1 MQVRSEQRC
10 WQKRKVREE
19 DNNIKKRSKIRGY
32 SKFDRYIFIYEFI
45 KFIKLVFPLL
55 STLFIGL
62 SVQVGRINDRKEM
75 TADSETLNFM
85 SFIN

>member
-32 SKFDRYIFIYEFI
+32 SK
-45 KFIKLVFPLL
+45 L
-55 STLFIGL
+55 
-62 SVQVGRINDRKEM
+62 NDRHIYMSLEAMYFGIYCVNSFEM
-75 TADSETLNFM
+75 SLDYGGLTEALKNDRQ
-85 SFIN
+85 